1 MFKQERSAAHEEE
14 DNDEEKEKDK
24 EKEEKDKEE
33 VGLAET
39 SVFCP
44 SWPRTQPLQ
53 SLAVAAVTSRAVI
66 SFPGNPGVPPVKR
79 SPRVDRS
86 AADITKPTPIRCRP
100 SVSLSARV
108 YDWSSLC
115 VPVL

>member
-44 SWPRTQPLQ
+44 SRGLEPSRC
-53 SLAVAAVTSRAVI
+53 SLLRWQ
-66 SFPGNPGVPPVKR
+66 R
-79 SPRVDRS
+79 
-86 AADITKPTPIRCRP
+86 
-100 SVSLSARV
+100 
-108 YDWSSLC
+108 
-115 VPVL
+115 